1 MNNLKELL
9 QDADP
14 LRNEPAGS
22 SEHRDAQRMAVLA
35 AASRAN
41 RREEA
46 TPQSKV
52 RLFAFLAVA
61 VIVVLFLGERVWSP
75 LILEAHAAVRFEMR
89 LAEDRRAAGL
99 REAKIA
105 GKDHPIYLHAEVI
118 ANNADIA
125 AAHIVPDGN
134 FYDVDIEFKT
144 SGATRMRAATASH
157 IGRPVAFLIDGQVI
171 MAPVVVAPIG
181 SYAEITGN
189 FTKREAER
197 IVKGIIGK

>member
-1 MNNLKELL
+1 M
-9 QDADP
+9 P
-14 LRNEPAGS
+14 LCSMES
-22 SEHRDAQRMAVLA
+22 SEK
-35 AASRAN
+35 RAPVYGREAWKAP
-41 RREEA
+41 RR
-46 TPQSKV
+46 
-52 RLFAFLAVA
+52 F
-61 VIVVLFLGERVWSP
+61 
-75 LILEAHAAVRFEMR
+75 R
-89 LAEDRRAAGL
+89 LAEPGSSLKPAL
-99 REAKIA
+99 
-105 GKDHPIYLHAEVI
+105 PIYLHAEVI

-171 MAPVVVAPIG
+171 MAPVVVAPVG

-197 IVKGIIGK
+197 VVKGIIGK